1 MLVPRV
7 PYFFAALAGPT
18 PDSACDR
25 QTVVLLSLAA
35 LPVRG
40 GGQPAAR
47 TTTTSPVVDEP
58 DAEAQVQPETGPGP
72 GSDTGIDESEDQD
85 DPDDVEDTEDS
96 VDRGT
101 ARVGPHG
108 RASL

>member
-1 MLVPRV
+1 M
-7 PYFFAALAGPT
+7 
-18 PDSACDR
+18 
-25 QTVVLLSLAA
+25 VLLSLAA

-47 TTTTSPVVDEP
+47 TTTAAPVVDEP

-72 GSDTGIDESEDQD
+72 GSGPGVDESEDQD
-85 DPDDVEDTEDS
+85 DPEDGEDIEDS

-101 ARVGPHG
+101 AREGPHG
-108 RASL
+108 GASL